1 MSREEIIEEIFKRFK
16 LDSKAIKKMEEYE
29 YKLIYRVFS
38 EIPPET
44 IDQAIESYKREEFK
58 IRVIRTTY
66 H

>member
-38 EIPPET
+38 GIPPET

>member
-38 EIPPET
+38 EVPPED
-44 IDQAIESYKREEFK
+44 IDKAIEAYKKNEFK

>member
-38 EIPPET
+38 EVPPED
-44 IDQAIESYKREEFK
+44 IDEAIEAYKKNEFK

>member
-38 EIPPET
+38 EVPPEA
-44 IDQAIESYKREEFK
+44 IDEAIESYKKNEFK

>member
-38 EIPPET
+38 GIPPEI
-44 IDQAIESYKREEFK
+44 IDQAIESSN
-58 IRVIRTTY
+58 I
-66 H
+66 

>member
-38 EIPPET
+38 GIPPEI